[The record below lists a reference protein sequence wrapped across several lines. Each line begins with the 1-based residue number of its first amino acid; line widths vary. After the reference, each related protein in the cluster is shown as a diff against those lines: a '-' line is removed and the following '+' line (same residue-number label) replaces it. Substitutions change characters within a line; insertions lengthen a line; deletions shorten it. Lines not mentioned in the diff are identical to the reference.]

1 MMMMDMSSLTI
12 LVADPSP
19 YMVKIM
25 RAMLRGFGVARIR
38 EACDGAQA
46 LEELNT
52 NLIDIAIVD
61 YALTTLNGIE
71 LTELLRGDAKSANRF
86 VPIIMVSAYTEKW
99 RIEECRDS
107 GATEFLR
114 KPFSAREL
122 YDRMLEVVNNPRP
135 FVRSANY
142 FGPDRRRRPPTG
154 YQGALKRDADN
165 PAFDENGEPQREDA
179 NQDDVDALF
188 G

>member
-1 MMMMDMSSLTI
+1 MMMDMSRLTI

-19 YMVKIM
+19 YMVKIL

-38 EACDGAQA
+38 EASDGAEA
-46 LEELNT
+46 LEELKT
-52 NLIDIAIVD
+52 NLIDIVIVD

-71 LTELLRGDAKSANRF
+71 LTELLRGDEKNANRF

-99 RIEECRDS
+99 RVEECRDA

-114 KPFSAREL
+114 KPFSASEL
-122 YDRMLEVVNNPRP
+122 YDRMLEVINNPRP
-135 FVRSANY
+135 FVRSARY
-142 FGPDRRRRPPTG
+142 FGPDRRRRDPNG
-154 YQGALKRDADN
+154 YQGSMRRDADN
-165 PAFDENGEPQREDA
+165 PAFDEDGVPQREDA

-188 G
+188 A